1 MKIEAQHNVVALAG
15 ADRSEAVIARPAGES
30 VAESPTTLDSDP
42 NDSSL
47 TLSPRAEEASR
58 IAKLAKDAPEFRL
71 DLVEAARAD
80 LVSGQLKPDAM
91 AIAMQMSREMF

>member
-15 ADRSEAVIARPAGES
+15 ADRSEALATRQAGES
-30 VAESPTTLDSDP
+30 VADSTPTLDSDP

>member
-1 MKIEAQHNVVALAG
+1 MKIEGQHNIAAMAG
-15 ADRSEAVIARPAGES
+15 ADRSEALATRQAGES
-30 VAESPTTLDSDP
+30 EAGSTSTVDSDP
-42 NDSSL
+42 AGSFL

-58 IAKLAKDAPEFRL
+58 IAQIAKGAPEFRL

>member
-1 MKIEAQHNVVALAG
+1 MKIEGQDNIAAIAG
-15 ADRSEAVIARPAGES
+15 ADRSEAVAARQAGES

-58 IAKLAKDAPEFRL
+58 IAEIANDAYEFRL

-80 LVSGQLKPDAM
+80 LASGQLQPDAM
-91 AIAMQMSREMF
+91 VIATQMSTEMF